1 MYLELILSGVI
12 IKVRVLSYIIYNM
25 VFWIVYIIY
34 YIADISLFHRQLE
47 NNVIIDCLSMAVFDH
62 LFGKKH
68 KRMLKHQRIF
78 LMTSNRLHYLYVKL
92 LSKAYFFPVEKAN
105 LNNKKI
111 IFIGFHVL
119 GIWERLLAIM
129 EEYRINA
136 IGIIGADIAKNQL
149 ISSICRGTKFSI
161 VNDNEFIIEGKK
173 YIFCPIEEGIQT
185 YGRAIDLLKKDIPI
199 FILYDELY
207 IFEPR
212 KILNEDN
219 TIKDKSKFFIYKYK
233 DRELLI
239 ISSFIFYM
247 LQKTGVIGVPVYV
260 QRLWNGKDIIN
271 LGEQIKI
278 QNISEIRENGQKIC
292 NQLGDFLI
300 ENILSNSYGWI
311 GLRAVVKY
319 IAVLWQQKE
328 ERSNVSI
335 QLSKQQYKIK
345 TKFLIRKYKN
355 EYILVT
361 YYPLN
366 VVKISKNI
374 KKLILLI
381 KKYNS
386 IPLKLFQTAQIETI
400 EELIRKLYMLGL
412 IEIKEPA

>member
-1 MYLELILSGVI
+1 
-12 IKVRVLSYIIYNM
+12 
-25 VFWIVYIIY
+25 
-34 YIADISLFHRQLE
+34 
-47 NNVIIDCLSMAVFDH
+47 
-62 LFGKKH
+62 
-68 KRMLKHQRIF
+68 
-78 LMTSNRLHYLYVKL
+78 MTSNRLHYLYVKL

-129 EEYRINA
+129 EEYGINA